1 MKNESGIGNRESG
14 MKKESPLLA
23 PPGGE
28 RRVLRSEELFD
39 GSREIVIR
47 HQEQEY
53 RLQVTRNGKLI
64 LTK

>member
-28 RRVLRSEELFD
+28 RKVLRSEEIF
-39 GSREIVIR
+39 GESREVVIR
-47 HQEQEY
+47 HREQEY

-64 LTK
+64 LIK